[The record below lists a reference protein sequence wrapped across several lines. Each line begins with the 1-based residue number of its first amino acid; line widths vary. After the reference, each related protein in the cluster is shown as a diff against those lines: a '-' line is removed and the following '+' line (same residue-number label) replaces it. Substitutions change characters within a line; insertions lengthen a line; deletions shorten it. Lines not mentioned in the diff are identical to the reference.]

1 MLIKLLMMKFHHF
14 KRKRPQKC
22 GSFTTYS
29 IVYLV
34 PIEKYSTLKI
44 VNSEKFVFSLSF
56 YISPAG
62 KTRTLINFYGTPIK
76 CGIIY
81 ILNRHTVRRIEKEI
95 VVIDDT

>member
-14 KRKRPQKC
+14 KRKRPPEVWILYDLQ
-22 GSFTTYS
+22 YS
-29 IVYLV
+29 ISCANR
-34 PIEKYSTLKI
+34 KYSTLKI

-81 ILNRHTVRRIEKEI
+81 ILNRHTVRRIEKK
-95 VVIDDT
+95 